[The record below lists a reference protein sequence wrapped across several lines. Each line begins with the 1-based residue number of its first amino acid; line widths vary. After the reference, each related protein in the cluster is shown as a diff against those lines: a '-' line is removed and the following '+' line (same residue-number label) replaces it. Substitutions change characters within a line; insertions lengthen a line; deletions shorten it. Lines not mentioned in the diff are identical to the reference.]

1 MISFSKVYAQ
11 ALIEKRRIFKRLRL
25 IYLLWLIPIS
35 IVAAVVY
42 DLRRSRKRH
51 QPLSYHSPNREDPD
65 DLGGIY
71 GDELSY

>member
-1 MISFSKVYAQ
+1 M
-11 ALIEKRRIFKRLRL
+11 
-25 IYLLWLIPIS
+25 IYLLWLIPIG

-51 QPLSYHSPNREDPD
+51 QPYSPNREDPD

-71 GDELSY
+71 GAELSY

>member
-11 ALIEKRRIFKRLRL
+11 ALSEKLRIFKRLRL
-25 IYLLWLIPIS
+25 IYLLWLIPIG

-51 QPLSYHSPNREDPD
+51 QPYSPNREDPD

-71 GDELSY
+71 GAELSY

>member
-1 MISFSKVYAQ
+1 M
-11 ALIEKRRIFKRLRL
+11 